1 MIMLNVIDTNFGAGT
16 DGINIRE
23 HLSGNMFFLVGEIP
37 VDVSA
42 EGYAS
47 ARYLAISVDG
57 LPFDRSLVGSA
68 FALAE
73 IDGVRR
79 VSLTSVR
86 IKDCNTIRIDKVP
99 AYDSIEAYKVFL
111 SGVLIPGNTASW
123 TETPVAVPV
132 ALEYISGSLVDT
144 ECFRVGGDGW
154 DMLVLDA
161 AKLVWDDDRVVVKL
175 EGAEGLSA
183 DFVPVIYTESVTG
196 AMGSK
201 YYPASLSDGVLTI
214 ERGGAA
220 GEPEGT
226 GRKFFRV
233 FIIG

>member
-1 MIMLNVIDTNFGAGT
+1 MIMLSVIDTNFGAGT

-47 ARYLAISVDG
+47 ARYLTISVDG

-73 IDGVRR
+73 INGVRR

-99 AYDSIEAYKVFL
+99 AYDSAGAYKVFL

-123 TETPVAVPV
+123 TAPVAVPV
-132 ALEYISGSLVDT
+132 ALECISGSLVEA
-144 ECFRVGGDGW
+144 ECFWVGGEGW

-161 AKLVWDDDRVVVKL
+161 TELVWEDDRVVVKL

-183 DFVPVIYTESVTG
+183 DFVPVIYTESVTD

-201 YYPASLSDGVLTI
+201 YYPASLSEGVLTI
-214 ERGGAA
+214 ERGGASD
-220 GEPEGT
+220 EPEGA